1 MASKHL
7 IFAVA
12 LSFASLAMA
21 PSDGVV
27 LRKTLKSTTETYH
40 MVSTTTQQISL
51 PGGTGDQD
59 LVSSSKATYTLK
71 IGTVDASGDVSPAAL
86 TTKIEQYDVSGA
98 LADIIP
104 SDREKYLKPSTTSG
118 TIDSHNR
125 FIADANAKEHPMAV
139 INGSVNNTL
148 AGLFIEFPD
157 KPVKIGDTWDV
168 TVRKGLI
175 TGQDDQKLTA
185 KLVSEGDLD
194 GKSIYKISLGG
205 TIKTDI
211 NMADLVK
218 NSDADDAGELGKL
231 DLKIKGQV
239 DFNGE
244 STVDKATG
252 QTISLSLKLTTKQ
265 NLKVSGLP
273 ITTTG
278 STTATMT
285 LDK

>member
-71 IGTVDASGDVSPAAL
+71 IGTVDASGDVAPAAL

-125 FIADANAKEHPMAV
+125 SADGPICSSDIVATDQAAALPRQ
-139 INGSVNNTL
+139 
-148 AGLFIEFPD
+148 
-157 KPVKIGDTWDV
+157 
-168 TVRKGLI
+168 VRK
-175 TGQDDQKLTA
+175 
-185 KLVSEGDLD
+185 
-194 GKSIYKISLGG
+194 
-205 TIKTDI
+205 
-211 NMADLVK
+211 
-218 NSDADDAGELGKL
+218 
-231 DLKIKGQV
+231 
-239 DFNGE
+239 
-244 STVDKATG
+244 TVAIPK
-252 QTISLSLKLTTKQ
+252 
-265 NLKVSGLP
+265 
-273 ITTTG
+273 
-278 STTATMT
+278 
-285 LDK
+285 